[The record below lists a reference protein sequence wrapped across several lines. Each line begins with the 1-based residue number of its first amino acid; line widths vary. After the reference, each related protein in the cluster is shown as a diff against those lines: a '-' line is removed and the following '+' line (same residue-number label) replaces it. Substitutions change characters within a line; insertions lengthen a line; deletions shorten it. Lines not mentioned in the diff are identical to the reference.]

1 MILYMLSNKVIFL
14 IWLFCALCFEV
25 RFFCRK
31 NERRRGHE
39 LSLKSWKQSSDEA
52 TPLGPEYAPPT
63 AESNARSLG
72 LDATRSESLRL
83 EPPARGQEDNL
94 WGAPNMGFS
103 KHIPLWKSL

>member
-52 TPLGPEYAPPT
+52 TPLGPEYAPQQL
-63 AESNARSLG
+63 SLMPG
-72 LDATRSESLRL
+72 LWALMPLDLSL
-83 EPPARGQEDNL
+83 
-94 WGAPNMGFS
+94 
-103 KHIPLWKSL
+103 